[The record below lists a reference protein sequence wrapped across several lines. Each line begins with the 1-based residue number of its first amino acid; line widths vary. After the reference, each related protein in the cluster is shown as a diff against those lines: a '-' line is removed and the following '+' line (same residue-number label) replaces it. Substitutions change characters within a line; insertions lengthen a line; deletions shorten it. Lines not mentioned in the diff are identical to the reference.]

1 MRDGP
6 RAGLALIDELIKHDD
21 LAHYQWTHSAQAD
34 LYRRLGQSDQARAAY
49 QKALNLSQKEPERR
63 FLERRL
69 QEREKNDWAAVENE
83 GYETTRGAAQL
94 KQKEKVP

>member
-49 QKALNLSQKEPERR
+49 PKALSLSQQEPERR

-69 QEREKNDWAAVENE
+69 QELEKN
-83 GYETTRGAAQL
+83 
-94 KQKEKVP
+94 